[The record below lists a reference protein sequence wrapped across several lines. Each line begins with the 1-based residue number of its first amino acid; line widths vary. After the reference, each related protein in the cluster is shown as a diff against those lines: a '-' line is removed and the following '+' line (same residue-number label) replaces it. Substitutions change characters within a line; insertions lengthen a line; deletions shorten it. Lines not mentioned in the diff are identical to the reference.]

1 MTRNAFHEDVRHCS
15 GPPQQTK
22 PSGRQGLEL
31 LAQRALLS
39 QTPGG
44 DMDATFLTAQTV
56 LTTSGRW
63 RAGDTIVRDVG
74 WLFDHGQPA
83 LTVVTSDKL
92 LRKRCRA
99 ARVASDQRVRFEASE
114 AFAGWLPAWQDAHE
128 TTAEPPDLAP
138 APIHPRL
145 REFVEF
151 ARQRPRPS
159 TATRERTAG
168 CSVRGR
174 KT

>member
-1 MTRNAFHEDVRHCS
+1 
-15 GPPQQTK
+15 
-22 PSGRQGLEL
+22 
-31 LAQRALLS
+31 
-39 QTPGG
+39 
-44 DMDATFLTAQTV
+44 MDATSLTTKLV

-63 RAGDTIVRDVG
+63 RADDTIVRDVG